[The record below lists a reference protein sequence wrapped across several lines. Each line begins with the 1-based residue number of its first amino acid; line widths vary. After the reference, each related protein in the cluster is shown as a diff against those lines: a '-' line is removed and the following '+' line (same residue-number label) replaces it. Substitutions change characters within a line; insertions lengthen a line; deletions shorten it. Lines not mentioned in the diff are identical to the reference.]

1 MGLLDRMIRNVANDV
16 LGDAVRQVER
26 SASNAISGKVSSV
39 IDDYT
44 EASKVKIDAK
54 KEEMKN
60 KIIESAENQD
70 LPKITGNSDENEYL
84 QFESTDR
91 VVYHYVDEE
100 KQIDDYVPMRVI
112 GSMMMPIGPNGK
124 YEGNREVAEALSD
137 AIFEAVQKVLDE
149 LTSSHIE
156 PANLSSRGITISQ
169 KTKLAMEDAC
179 NRYQISPGMIVFSIL
194 LPVEEGTATGRTE
207 GKNLPSWNCPYC
219 GSIAHGNACEACG
232 APKTDR

>member
-54 KEEMKN
+54 KEEMKD

-100 KQIDDYVPMRVI
+100 NLQEILIKMFY
-112 GSMMMPIGPNGK
+112 
-124 YEGNREVAEALSD
+124 
-137 AIFEAVQKVLDE
+137 
-149 LTSSHIE
+149 IE
-156 PANLSSRGITISQ
+156 
-169 KTKLAMEDAC
+169 K
-179 NRYQISPGMIVFSIL
+179 
-194 LPVEEGTATGRTE
+194 
-207 GKNLPSWNCPYC
+207 
-219 GSIAHGNACEACG
+219 
-232 APKTDR
+232 